1 MKHRGLFVGL
11 MTGDLLYLAHR
22 PPQGN
27 EKVQA
32 LDYCFTAG
40 GPATNA
46 AIACHHLGSGATL
59 LSFLGEQTFG
69 LLLGEELKKYGLQII
84 DTAQNSAYEP
94 PLSSIIVTKS
104 TGDRA
109 VISRN
114 TKGFIPHNFE
124 HLMPPLEDFDV
135 VLIDGHLMEIGAAI
149 AQQSREKNI
158 PVVVD
163 GGSWKPNFETVLKNT
178 DFAIC
183 SNNFLPPN
191 CKTQNEVVDFLKN
204 LGVKSIAITQGQDPI
219 RWWQGD
225 RHGEIPVPKTKVVDT
240 LGAGD
245 IFHGAFCHYILQQ
258 DFATAL
264 RSAAEV
270 ASYACQF
277 FGTRQWLTGNR
288 FRSQ

>member
-1 MKHRGLFVGL
+1 MGV
-11 MTGDLLYLAHR
+11 MTGDLLYLATR
-22 PPQGN
+22 PPQAN
-27 EKVQA
+27 EKMQA

-59 LSFLGEQTFG
+59 LSFVGNQKLGS
-69 LLLGEELKKYGLQII
+69 LLGTELEQYGIRVI
-84 DTAQNSAYEP
+84 DAAENHDYEP
-94 PLSSIIVTKS
+94 PLSSIVVTKS
-104 TGDRA
+104 TGDRS

-114 TKGFIPHNFE
+114 TKGFKHSDFE
-124 HLMPPLEDFDV
+124 QLIPPLENFDV

-149 AQQSREKNI
+149 AQQSQEKKI

-163 GGSWKPNFETVLKNT
+163 GGSWKPNFDQVLKNT

-183 SNNFLPPN
+183 SSNFAPPD
-191 CKTQNEVVDFLKN
+191 CKIQSEIVEYLQA
-204 LGVKSIAITQGQDPI
+204 LGVNSIAITQGQEPI
-219 RWWQGD
+219 LWWQGD
-225 RHGEIPVPKTKVVDT
+225 RHGEIPVPKVKVVDT

-258 DFATAL
+258 DFESAL
-264 RSAAEV
+264 KSAAEV

-277 FGTRQWLTGNR
+277 FGTRQWLDGDR
-288 FRSQ
+288 FRSE